1 MFQDGST
8 PRIKTVVALYPF
20 KAIESGDL
28 SLEKVRIIFKFYLL
42 TIKQSVSHM
51 FFDFITKRF

>member
-28 SLEKVRIIFKFYLL
+28 SLEKVRIIFQFYLL

-51 FFDFITKRF
+51 FF